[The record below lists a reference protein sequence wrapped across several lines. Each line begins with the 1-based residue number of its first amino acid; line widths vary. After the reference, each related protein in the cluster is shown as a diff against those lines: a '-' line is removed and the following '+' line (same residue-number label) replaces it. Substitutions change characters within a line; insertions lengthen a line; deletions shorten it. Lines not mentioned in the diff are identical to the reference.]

1 MTNKNIFLTFGNK
14 KYYNSL
20 NRIKNEA
27 ESFNIFDKILI
38 YNDLNLKNDF
48 PDFWKKHE
56 NFIINNPRGY
66 GYWIWKPY
74 LVLKTLE
81 TMNENDI
88 LVYADAGCS
97 LNNNGINRLNEY
109 FEIVKNSNYGILSF
123 ELLGL
128 KEKTYTKMDI
138 FHELEME
145 THEYLNSNQIMAT
158 IFILKKC
165 DHTIK
170 IINEWYKFV
179 CIYNLVDDSQSSIK
193 NDENFI
199 DNRHDQSIFSLIRKK
214 YGTEIISDETYYT
227 NWDFN
232 IIKNYPILST
242 RIRL

>member
-1 MTNKNIFLTFGNK
+1 MTNQYIFLTFGNQ

-27 ESFNIFDKILI
+27 LSFNIFDKILI

-48 PDFWKKHE
+48 SDFWQSHE
-56 NFIINNPRGY
+56 NFITNNPRGY
-66 GYWIWKPY
+66 GYWIWKSY

-97 LNNNGINRLNEY
+97 LNNHGINRLNEY

-123 ELLGL
+123 ELGFL
-128 KEKTYTKMDI
+128 EKIYTKMDA
-138 FHELEME
+138 FHELKMDKNQ
-145 THEYLNSNQIMAT
+145 YLNSKQIMAT

-165 DHTIK
+165 NHTIK
-170 IINEWYKFV
+170 LINEWYKFV
-179 CIYNLVDDSQSSIK
+179 CIYHLVDDSESNSK

-199 DNRHDQSIFSLIRKK
+199 EHRHDQSIFSLIRKK
-214 YGTEIISDETYYT
+214 YGTEIISDETWYS
-227 NWDFN
+227 NWDFDS
-232 IIKNYPILST
+232 IKNIPILST
-242 RIRL
+242 RII